1 MTLAL
6 TFRIK
11 DAWVVVSDRKMISKD
26 DNIKDA
32 DSLCIKYFVDNQQKI
47 KQINHEL
54 IFVGAGNKEVL
65 DKVVERINLSKNFE
79 EFLDYLKIKMSEVNV
94 DFGKI
99 IDEEEFLIIEQR
111 KQRAFKFKIKKINRD
126 QEGCY
131 SLNFSDMENN
141 FIGCYENCINLG
153 IIKLDIEEL
162 KNKTFAE
169 LDEDFY
175 RGCNKIL
182 SFLAIDNLSS
192 VGHPAIHGAD
202 IWIIS
207 KDKLKKIY
215 TMPNNVLLWR
225 EEK

>member
-1 MTLAL
+1 
-6 TFRIK
+6 
-11 DAWVVVSDRKMISKD
+11 
-26 DNIKDA
+26 
-32 DSLCIKYFVDNQQKI
+32 
-47 KQINHEL
+47 
-54 IFVGAGNKEVL
+54 
-65 DKVVERINLSKNFE
+65 
-79 EFLDYLKIKMSEVNV
+79 
-94 DFGKI
+94 
-99 IDEEEFLIIEQR
+99 
-111 KQRAFKFKIKKINRD
+111 
-126 QEGCY
+126 
-131 SLNFSDMENN
+131 MENN

-175 RGCNKIL
+175 KGCNKIL